1 MYLSIYLYISN
12 SWRANNKQKERDIY
26 EGDPIRNSIRQDFL
40 CPISN
45 SYIPPIAYL
54 ISSLSPLS
62 QEDTTH
68 IWIFDSC
75 SIRSKPDSQANI
87 QQQFEVKLSFLFCL
101 YRISGLNTV
110 KVIFAF
116 FKKRK
121 KRHQLLLSLKT
132 RFQQKIFD
140 LKSSLL
146 KQTFQVSNIYK
157 SNCIPIYEKIKKDY
171 TFLCFM

>member
-54 ISSLSPLS
+54 HYLISSLSPLS

-75 SIRSKPDSQANI
+75 SIRSKPDSQANV

-101 YRISGLNTV
+101 QNKWPEHRKGDFRIFQKKKKTTPASSQSENTIPT
-110 KVIFAF
+110 K
-116 FKKRK
+116 
-121 KRHQLLLSLKT
+121 
-132 RFQQKIFD
+132 
-140 LKSSLL
+140 
-146 KQTFQVSNIYK
+146 NI
-157 SNCIPIYEKIKKDY
+157 
-171 TFLCFM
+171 